1 MLEQW
6 DRLSPNEPS
15 NLLSEAFLCSSHGP
29 DQGLSPLWEPHSA
42 SLSPCPLLPS
52 ALGLTEPP
60 LGSPF
65 CSQQFLGVQRCLGC
79 PRLRTW
85 CLGLPIVHHTPSWGQ
100 GLHIARQPPGATWK
114 ACSNPSASAG
124 PEHQNSGGTRV
135 FSHSLFPPCSLPHRR
150 AELDGSQAISQMFSW
165 VCRLSW
171 EQLIIMDPARGNLIE
186 RQMVVDF
193 PDLDSSFVPRSVS
206 CS

>member
-135 FSHSLFPPCSLPHRR
+135 FSHSLFPPMLPAPQESRAGRFPGHQPDVLMGLQALMGTAYHHGSSPGKSHR
-150 AELDGSQAISQMFSW
+150 ETNGS
-165 VCRLSW
+165 RL
-171 EQLIIMDPARGNLIE
+171 P
-186 RQMVVDF
+186 
-193 PDLDSSFVPRSVS
+193 
-206 CS
+206 